1 MARPLRIEYEGAFY
15 HVTARG
21 NERKRVFFGRADYEA
36 FKGYLKETKEK
47 YGVRLHCYVLMTNH
61 YHLLVETPK
70 GNLSRLMHDL
80 NGSYTNYLNRKRRRS
95 GHLFQGRYKGIVV
108 ERDSY
113 LLELSRYLHLNPVR
127 ARLVAKPEE
136 YPYSS
141 YRAYVSR
148 GEDDLTDR
156 DLILGMISGDGRGG
170 RGRYREFVERV
181 LGEELE
187 NPLKGVYGGMILG
200 GRRFI
205 KEVLGRLKY
214 RVLEEEGISQRR
226 ELRTGWGRDV
236 VVEAVCRHFRLSREE
251 LFQDRGLA
259 RKVGIYLMRKH
270 TGLTNR
276 EIGELFGKISYSAVA
291 KVQERFSGQL
301 STDRYSRQTIQEIR
315 AKMSHVK
322 P

>member
-21 NERKRVFFGRADYEA
+21 NERKRVFFAKADYGA
-36 FKGYLKETKEK
+36 FKGYLREAKEK
-47 YGVRLHCYVLMTNH
+47 YGIRLHCYVLMTNH

-70 GNLSRLMHDL
+70 ANLSRLMHYL

-95 GHLFQGRYKGIVV
+95 GHLFQGRYKAIVV

-127 ARLVAKPEE
+127 ARLVAKPED

-148 GEDDLTDR
+148 GEDDLIER
-156 DLILGMISGDGRGG
+156 DLILGMMSGGRGDGR
-170 RGRYREFVERV
+170 RLYREFVERV

-187 NPLKGVYGGMILG
+187 NPFKGVYGGMILG
-200 GRRFI
+200 GNRFI
-205 KEVLGRLKY
+205 KEVLGKLKD
-214 RVLEEEGISQRR
+214 RVLEGNAISQRR
-226 ELRTGWGRDV
+226 ELRTGWGREA
-236 VVEAVCRHFRLSREE
+236 VVEAVCRHFRFSREE
-251 LFQDRGLA
+251 FFQDRGLA
-259 RKVGIYLMRKH
+259 RKVAIYLMRKH
-270 TGLTNR
+270 TGMTNG
-276 EIGELFGKISYSAVA
+276 EIGEIFGGLTYSAVA
-291 KVQERFSGQL
+291 KARERFAGQL
-301 STDRYSRQTIQEIR
+301 STDRTLRRTIQEIT
-315 AKMSHVK
+315 AIMSYVK

>member
-1 MARPLRIEYEGAFY
+1 
-15 HVTARG
+15 
-21 NERKRVFFGRADYEA
+21 
-36 FKGYLKETKEK
+36 
-47 YGVRLHCYVLMTNH
+47 
-61 YHLLVETPK
+61 
-70 GNLSRLMHDL
+70 
-80 NGSYTNYLNRKRRRS
+80 
-95 GHLFQGRYKGIVV
+95 VV
-108 ERDSY
+108 ERESY
-113 LLELSRYLHLNPVR
+113 LLELSRYLHLNPLR
-127 ARLVAKPEE
+127 ARLAAKPED

-141 YRAYVSR
+141 YRAYVLR

-156 DLILGMISGDGRGG
+156 DLILGMISGGGRGG

-187 NPLKGVYGGMILG
+187 SPLKGVYGGMILG

-205 KEVLGRLKY
+205 KEVLGRLKD
-214 RVLEEEGISQRR
+214 RVLLEEEGISQRR
-226 ELRTGWGRDV
+226 ELRTGWGKDV
-236 VVEAVCRHFRLSREE
+236 VVEAVCRHFRLSQEE
-251 LFQDRGLA
+251 LFQNRGLA

-276 EIGELFGKISYSAVA
+276 EIGELFGKITYSAVA

-301 STDRYSRQTIQEIR
+301 SRDKSSRQTIREIR

>member
-21 NERKRVFFGRADYEA
+21 NERKRVFFGKADYEA
-36 FKGYLKETKEK
+36 FKGYLKEAKEK
-47 YGVRLHCYVLMTNH
+47 YGARLHCYVLMTNH

-70 GNLSRLMHDL
+70 GNLSRLMHYL

-127 ARLVAKPEE
+127 ARLVAKPED

-148 GEDDLTDR
+148 GEDDLIDR
-156 DLILGMISGDGRGG
+156 DLILGMISGGGRGG
-170 RGRYREFVERV
+170 GRRYREFVERV

-187 NPLKGVYGGMILG
+187 NPLKGVYGGIILG
-200 GRRFI
+200 GTQFI
-205 KEVLGRLKY
+205 KEVLGRLKD

-226 ELRTGWGRDV
+226 ELRTGWGKEV
-236 VVEAVCRHFRLSREE
+236 VVEAVCSHFRLSREE

-270 TGLTNR
+270 TGMTNR
-276 EIGELFGKISYSAVA
+276 QIGELFGKITHSAVA

-301 STDRYSRQTIQEIR
+301 STDASPRQTIQEIR
-315 AKMSHVK
+315 AKMSDVK